1 MRSLH
6 QNDLRPKGG
15 MIMAPVPHP
24 HPPTYTYEHGQS
36 AMYYPEWT
44 LSDEKSMIDWG
55 EEVIIDEVLD
65 PNMIVVRYLNS
76 DATTTARSEQLSAPF
91 GEPCRCRE

>member
-1 MRSLH
+1 
-6 QNDLRPKGG
+6 
-15 MIMAPVPHP
+15 MAPVPHP
-24 HPPTYTYEHGQS
+24 SNAPTYTYLHGQS

-44 LSDEKSMIDWG
+44 LTSANSVEDMVSWG

-65 PNMIVVRYLNS
+65 PDMIVVRYLNS

-91 GEPCRCRE
+91 GEPCHCRE

>member
-1 MRSLH
+1 
-6 QNDLRPKGG
+6 
-15 MIMAPVPHP
+15 MA
-24 HPPTYTYEHGQS
+24 TYTYQHGQS

-44 LSDEKSMIDWG
+44 LTSVNSVEDMADWG